1 MKESVTI
8 LGLPFSR
15 QTRKEALGR
24 IAHMASEGKGT
35 KVFTPNPQ
43 MLLGAYKQKD
53 LRTLLS
59 SADLLLPDGV
69 GVTLAARLLGR
80 PLSER
85 ITGID
90 TAEWLLSYGARAGLR
105 FYFLGGRE
113 GVAEEAARRMK
124 ERYGELLVVG
134 THHGY
139 FEKEG
144 KENDAILED
153 IRRRA
158 PHVLFVCFGF
168 PAQEQWIAENLP
180 HLPSVRLAMGL
191 GGALDVWSGQ
201 IKRAPHAFQKLGLEW
216 LWRALREPRRLKTVL
231 SLPKFLLLVLTSPRK
246 A

>member
-1 MKESVTI
+1 MKESVTV

-15 QTRKEALGR
+15 QTEKEAFGR
-24 IAHMASEGKGT
+24 IARMAREGSGS

-43 MLLGAYKQKD
+43 MLLGAHEQKE
-53 LRTLLS
+53 LFALLS

-69 GVTLAARLLGR
+69 GVTLASRLLGK
-80 PLSER
+80 PLPER

-90 TAEWLLSYGARAGLR
+90 TAEQLLSYGAQTGLR

-124 ERYGELLVVG
+124 ERYGGLQVAG

-144 KENDAILED
+144 KENRVILED
-153 IRRRA
+153 IRRCA

-168 PAQEQWIAENLP
+168 PAQEMWIRENLP

-191 GGALDVWSGQ
+191 GGVLDVWSGQ
-201 IKRAPHAFQKLGLEW
+201 TRRAPRAFRKLGLEW
-216 LWRALREPRRLKTVL
+216 LWRVLREPRRFKTVL
-231 SLPKFLLLVLTSPRK
+231 SLPKFLFLVLVSPRK
-246 A
+246 G